1 MPVGPDGTREDV
13 TPLCRYV
20 TNDGQVA
27 KIDKNGLVTA
37 GTAGDSHV
45 VVNYDKAVVPVP
57 VIQPVSD
64 RVGAR
69 YPQVATP
76 TRIDELVVR
85 KLRKVGIVPA

>member
-1 MPVGPDGTREDV
+1 M
-13 TPLCRYV
+13 
-20 TNDGQVA
+20 
-27 KIDKNGLVTA
+27 
-37 GTAGDSHV
+37 

-85 KLRKVGIVPA
+85 KLRKVGIVPAELCTDAEFLRRVSLDMTGTLPTTTEVKNFGALQ